1 MIDKYTKTEEWL
13 YKLDALKERIK
24 NLKMQYEETELK
36 AQSDGIDY
44 SKDKLSN
51 TYAFNSSTENIG
63 IKLAEIQQ
71 EIKEQENRVTMLES
85 GLSILNET
93 EKSILTNKYL
103 SNEPWWKIAYN
114 CGYSE
119 RQCRRVRSKAIEK
132 LSIALFGE

>member
-36 AQSDGIDY
+36 AQSSGIDY

-71 EIKEQENRVTMLES
+71 EIKEKENRITMLES
-85 GLSILNET
+85 GLNILNET
-93 EKSILTNKYL
+93 ERIIVINKYFK
-103 SNEPWWKIAYN
+103 NEPWWKIAYI

-119 RQCRRVRSKAIEK
+119 SQAKRKRNYAIDK
-132 LSIALFGE
+132 LSVALFGE